1 MVQKTGI
8 FKGNKPGKVPHIL
21 LRKSVIS
28 VLLTLMFFLDAHSQ
42 FANVNGKHFQENDI
56 FVNYSNDNSYRSFHP
71 NIKKTPG
78 HYSAYDWARVIDSVW
93 GPGISNYTKA
103 IIFKN
108 FWNIIDSNYACFHN
122 LNNINWSNI
131 RLVYYPMV
139 VQGVSRGRFSGI
151 MSYLSL
157 MLRDVHTL
165 AFDTLVFRTALD
177 PGVPLFYTGGWNDN
191 SHFGAGLTP
200 MPDSSLLVYDVVP
213 QHPLGLERGDIVL
226 GYDRIPYKNLYK
238 EMLDIQM
245 PITGWAIG
253 CSPSAF
259 THSIL
264 NAAGM
269 NWHLFDTIDI
279 RKFSSGDTVH
289 LSTTALI
296 NKSMDIFCSEQMN
309 TAGVPKPD
317 YYGGHVVSYGK
328 VQGTNIG
335 YIYCWAWSKNAC
347 QEFYSAVK
355 ALMNTDG
362 LIIDFRFNEGGNMF
376 LSNCGLSLLF
386 PYKVRTI
393 NFAGRKNKI
402 DHLPMKDVTTPDNYD
417 IPGTPPGYSKPIAVL
432 TGPGAVSSGDQVAL
446 RMKYHP
452 TAKLFGK
459 PTSGAF
465 SGPVWSYIG
474 NEWFFRYSSADC
486 YEIKNPDVYL
496 THKELPVDYDVW
508 LTPEYVA
515 QGRDNVVEAALNWIN
530 TSNANIEN
538 PSSYEL
544 SQNFP
549 NPFNPNTTI
558 KYVIKN
564 EGFVR
569 LKVYDVSGR
578 EITSLVNSNLKPG
591 VYYVLFDGSGFA
603 SGVYFYRLTAE
614 GYGETKRM
622 LLIK

>member
-1 MVQKTGI
+1 MENI
-8 FKGNKPGKVPHIL
+8 NGNK
-21 LRKSVIS
+21 
-28 VLLTLMFFLDAHSQ
+28 
-42 FANVNGKHFQENDI
+42 I
-56 FVNYSNDNSYRSFHP
+56 FTDNPIGFDNSYRTFHP
-71 NIKKTPG
+71 NIKKIPG
-78 HYSAYDWARVIDSVW
+78 HYSPNDWARVIDSVW
-93 GPGISNYTKA
+93 GAGINNYTKA
-103 IIFKN
+103 QIFQN
-108 FWNIIDSNYACFHN
+108 FWNIIDSSYACFHN

-131 RLVYYPMV
+131 RLIYYTMI

-165 AFDTLVFRTALD
+165 AFDTLIFRTALD
-177 PGVPLFYTGGWNDN
+177 PGVPLFYIGGWNDN

-213 QHPLGLERGDIVL
+213 QHQLELERGDIVL

-245 PITGWAIG
+245 PTTGREIG

-279 RKFSSGDTVH
+279 RKFASGDTVH
-289 LSTTALI
+289 LPTNALI
-296 NKSMDIFCSEQMN
+296 DKSMNIFCTEQMN
-309 TAGVPKPD
+309 IAGVPKPD
-317 YYGGHVVSYGK
+317 YSGGQMVSYGK

-335 YIYCWAWSKNAC
+335 YIYCWAWSKNAYY
-347 QEFYSAVK
+347 EFYNAVN

-362 LIIDFRFNEGGNMF
+362 LIIDFRFNNGGNMF
-376 LSNCGLSLLF
+376 LSNGGLSLLF
-386 PYKVRTI
+386 PYKIRTI
-393 NFAGRKNKI
+393 NFTSRMNRN
-402 DHLPMKDVTTPDNYD
+402 DHYAMSDVTKSDDCD
-417 IPGTPPGYSKPIAVL
+417 IPGTPPGYTKPIAVL
-432 TGPGAVSSGDQVAL
+432 TGPGDVSAGDQVAL

-459 PTSGAF
+459 STSGAF
-465 SGPVWSYIG
+465 SSPIYRDIG
-474 NEWFFRYSSADC
+474 NEWLFRYSFAEC
-486 YEIKNPDVYL
+486 YELKNPDVYL

-515 QGRDNVVEAALNWIN
+515 QGRDNVVEAALDWIN
-530 TSNANIEN
+530 TSNANIVN
-538 PSSYEL
+538 PVNYEL

-558 KYVIKN
+558 KFVIKN

-578 EITSLVNSNLKPG
+578 EVSSLVKSNLKPG
-591 VYYVLFDGSGFA
+591 VYYVSFGGSNMS
-603 SGVYFYRLTAE
+603 SGVYFYKLITE
-614 GYGETKRM
+614 GFTETKKM

>member
-1 MVQKTGI
+1 
-8 FKGNKPGKVPHIL
+8 
-21 LRKSVIS
+21 
-28 VLLTLMFFLDAHSQ
+28 
-42 FANVNGKHFQENDI
+42 
-56 FVNYSNDNSYRSFHP
+56 
-71 NIKKTPG
+71 
-78 HYSAYDWARVIDSVW
+78 
-93 GPGISNYTKA
+93 
-103 IIFKN
+103 
-108 FWNIIDSNYACFHN
+108 
-122 LNNINWSNI
+122 
-131 RLVYYPMV
+131 
-139 VQGVSRGRFSGI
+139 

-157 MLRDVHTL
+157 MFRDVHTL

-177 PGVPLFYTGGWNDN
+177 PGVPLFYIGGWNDN

-226 GYDRIPYKNLYK
+226 GYDRILYKNLYK
-238 EMLDIQM
+238 EMFDIQM
-245 PITGWAIG
+245 PLTGREIG
-253 CSPSAF
+253 CSPSAY

-269 NWHLFDTIDI
+269 NWHLFDTIDV
-279 RKFSSGDTVH
+279 RKYATGDTVH
-289 LSTTALI
+289 LPTSALI
-296 NKSMDIFCSEQMN
+296 DKSMNIFCTEQMN
-309 TAGVPKPD
+309 IAGVPKPD
-317 YYGGHVVSYGK
+317 YSGGQMVSYGK

-335 YIYCWAWSKNAC
+335 YIYCWAWSNNAC
-347 QEFYSAVK
+347 REFYNAVN

-362 LIIDFRFNEGGNMF
+362 LIIDFRFNNGGNMF
-376 LSNCGLSLLF
+376 LSNCGLNYLF
-386 PYKVRTI
+386 PYKVKTI
-393 NFAGRKNKI
+393 NFAGRKNKL
-402 DHLPMKDVTTPDNYD
+402 DHLAMSDVTTSNNYD
-417 IPGTPPGYSKPIAVL
+417 IPGTPPGYLKPIAVL

-459 PTSGAF
+459 STSGAF

-515 QGRDNVVEAALNWIN
+515 QGRDNVVEAALDWIN
-530 TSNANIEN
+530 TSNANIVN
-538 PSSYEL
+538 PSNYEL

-558 KYVIKN
+558 KFTIKN

-569 LKVYDVSGR
+569 LKVYDISGR
-578 EITSLVNSNLKPG
+578 EVSSLVKSNLKPG
-591 VYYVLFDGSGFA
+591 VYYVSFGGGNMS
-603 SGVYFYRLTAE
+603 SGVYFYKLITE
-614 GYGETKRM
+614 GFTETKKM